1 MLFLWQKVRIDEFSR
16 ISNLSFFPSA
26 FPVFPCFFHVL
37 PHQQSVI
44 KPSFYPLCPS

>member
-26 FPVFPCFFHVL
+26 FPGFPCFFHVL
-37 PHQQSVI
+37 PHPQSVI
-44 KPSFYPLCPS
+44 KPSFYPL